1 MSTPTVAIATT
12 NATTASMTPAPRALE
27 SSPVP
32 ADVAI
37 AHDAK
42 ADLKA
47 RTTVRAT
54 MAVAVAVTDVEHWLA
69 ANPSASARD
78 RRIAERARDAFRRK
92 LGEK

>member
-1 MSTPTVAIATT
+1 MSTAIATT
-12 NATTASMTPAPRALE
+12 TAPASMTPAPSALD
-27 SSPVP
+27 SNPVP
-32 ADVAI
+32 TEVAI